1 MKPTEKET
9 INNIMNA
16 REDNKRVCIFT
27 GARPNFV
34 KVAPIIRAIRNTEG
48 ITYQLVYA
56 GRQEDPTL
64 EPTLFDDL
72 QMPAPDVFLGV
83 DCENLNELTGRV
95 MAEFEHYLESHAV
108 DNLEGLQHWSW
119 PSRVGRAQ
127 GPAEG
132 ALPARKRL
140 CPVSPHPPGAQG
152 TLAGGQ
158 AGGMWLYPPDCGLW
172 TVDCGH
178 RKLAPQ

>member
-1 MKPTEKET
+1 MPEGGKKQGAVQTQVCPVSEGMTS
-9 INNIMNA
+9 A
-16 REDNKRVCIFT
+16 R
-27 GARPNFV
+27 RP
-34 KVAPIIRAIRNTEG
+34 ALRG
-48 ITYQLVYA
+48 
-56 GRQEDPTL
+56 
-64 EPTLFDDL
+64 
-72 QMPAPDVFLGV
+72 
-83 DCENLNELTGRV
+83 
-95 MAEFEHYLESHAV
+95 
-108 DNLEGLQHWSW
+108 NLEGLQHWSW
-119 PSRVGRAQ
+119 SSRVGRAQ